1 MSIMSLP
8 SLLIGGSAAAR
19 QKQANEITGDNVSSW
34 DYHILDAQ
42 EKVGIEDIR
51 ELISKLDRKPL
62 NSPLKAALILEAQN
76 LTIESQNALLKTL
89 EEPPENTVIIL
100 TAPTVEALLSTI
112 GSRCLKIEVTAQER
126 KIENMNKFIN
136 SNSYERWLLADQ
148 LNLDAWLS
156 LWREKFLELVLE
168 SSPKKEM
175 VVRIVKYLKLII
187 KAQSLKKRR
196 SSPKLLN
203 SILLFEV
210 PTET

>member
-8 SLLIGGSAAAR
+8 SLLTGGSVAAR
-19 QKQANEITGDNVSSW
+19 QEQANEIVGSSVSSW

-42 EKVGIEDIR
+42 EKVGIEEVR
-51 ELISKLDRKPL
+51 ELIGKLDRKPL

-76 LTIESQNALLKTL
+76 LTVEAQNALLKTL
-89 EEPPENTVIIL
+89 EEPPENTKIIL
-100 TAPTVEALLSTI
+100 TAPTVESLLSTI
-112 GSRCLKIEVTAQER
+112 GSRCLKIQIVAQES

-136 SNSYERWLLADQ
+136 SNPYERWLLADQ
-148 LNLDAWLS
+148 LNLDTWLS

-168 SSPKKEM
+168 RRPKKER

>member
-1 MSIMSLP
+1 MSLP
-8 SLLIGGSAAAR
+8 SLLIGGSTLTR
-19 QKQANEITGDNVSSW
+19 QKQANEIIGDNVSSW
-34 DYHILDAQ
+34 DSHILDAQ
-42 EKVGIEDIR
+42 EKVGIEDVR
-51 ELISKLDRKPL
+51 ELIGKLDRKPF

-76 LTIESQNALLKTL
+76 LTIEAQNALLKTL
-89 EEPPENTVIIL
+89 EEPPENTRIIL
-100 TAPTVEALLSTI
+100 TAPTVESLLSTI
-112 GSRCLKIEVTAQER
+112 GSRCLKIQVAGQER

-136 SNSYERWLLADQ
+136 GDPYERWLLADQ

-156 LWREKFLELVLE
+156 LWREKFLKLVLE
-168 SSPKKEM
+168 RSPKKER
-175 VVRIVKYLKLII
+175 VGRIVKYLKLII

>member
-1 MSIMSLP
+1 MSLP
-8 SLLIGGSAAAR
+8 SLLTGGSVAAR
-19 QKQANEITGDNVSSW
+19 QEQANEIVGSSVSSW

-42 EKVGIEDIR
+42 EKVGIEEVR
-51 ELISKLDRKPL
+51 ELIGKLDRKPL

-76 LTIESQNALLKTL
+76 LTVEAQNALLKTL
-89 EEPPENTVIIL
+89 EEPPENTKIIL
-100 TAPTVEALLSTI
+100 TAPTVESLLSTI
-112 GSRCLKIEVTAQER
+112 GSRCLKIQIVAQES

-136 SNSYERWLLADQ
+136 SNPYERWLLADQ
-148 LNLDAWLS
+148 LNLDTWLS

-168 SSPKKEM
+168 RRPKKER